1 VTAALA
7 PLGAHDAVVAIDLAR
22 YDVAVLDS
30 VAFVAERGAAVIALT
45 DSALSPLA
53 GWATAVFAVSAEG
66 AGPFDSHVGAL
77 VVANALASGVA
88 RRLKAGATRR
98 LDAVERA
105 WRDAGVLADS

>member
-1 VTAALA
+1 
-7 PLGAHDAVVAIDLAR
+7 
-22 YDVAVLDS
+22 VAVLDH
-30 VAFVAERGAAVIALT
+30 VAFAAERGAAVIAIS

-53 GWATAVFAVSAEG
+53 SWATTTFAVSADG

-77 VVANALASGVA
+77 AVANALCSGVA